1 MRGGGGETI
10 RAVAVPVRAFLK
22 RHLKYVLH
30 EPKELFWNFRYV
42 TRETALVRRLEP
54 DVLLVR
60 DHLLTASCLVV
71 ARRLGLPLVLE
82 LNSPAYESHL
92 YLDEYLHVPLVG
104 EWMEG
109 LKTRGADAVTVVSSR
124 LKAVLV
130 DRYRVPPRKVSVVP
144 NGADT
149 TRFHPGLMAD
159 ASLQWPLDTG
169 PIVGF
174 TGSFRKWHGTGFLAR
189 VVQEVARTRPRTG
202 FLLVGDGPEWR
213 AVKEALTDLGE
224 RVVMTGAVAHDRV
237 PGLTAAF
244 DVGLMP
250 ESNDYGSPLKVL
262 EWMAA
267 GRAIVAPAYA
277 PLADVIE
284 SGREGLLFPPRDLAA
299 CVRDVVHLIDDP
311 PFRLELG
318 RAAADR
324 AAHSLT
330 WVDNARRVLAAC
342 EQAIAAR

>member
-1 MRGGGGETI
+1 
-10 RAVAVPVRAFLK
+10 
-22 RHLKYVLH
+22 
-30 EPKELFWNFRYV
+30 
-42 TRETALVRRLEP
+42 
-54 DVLLVR
+54 
-60 DHLLTASCLVV
+60 
-71 ARRLGLPLVLE
+71 VLE